1 MAEKEYVLGNK
12 AKDLYQYTRQVT
24 KPGADEKVDVRDVAT
39 VMRKMATAGNA
50 GGNAGRSDQLRRSA
64 WRKSES
70 ARISK
75 K

>member
-39 VMRKMATAGNA
+39 VMR
-50 GGNAGRSDQLRRSA
+50 D
-64 WRKSES
+64 RKSVV
-70 ARISK
+70 
-75 K
+75 